1 MTSQELANSIRTNL
15 ESINTQ
21 LPILKQ
27 ELIELLTGKIDR
39 TTFDYME
46 INDFMSMIELCT
58 KAGHI
63 YSKKNIPASFPPVPN
78 LRTNDSI
85 LQKTLESHNKI
96 QYCNNLLRYAL
107 RRYDINF
114 HNSNKLHELIRYLE
128 DVEEAPLEYR
138 LKLEFKS
145 GNGEYWLEA
154 SYFLE
159 VHPVANALV
168 QISDVDT
175 NEVLLITYTNEQGKI
190 IFKDTKQNL
199 LNRAFQAMSYNNK
212 YEITAV
218 SNILSLKDT
227 EVITNIEVNNG
238 ILDITTISL
247 LDINNSNVVTDINI
261 DNAGVIDVT
270 LNTFVDAD
278 AYLSDYNN
286 LINTYSDILLS
297 KGFLLGKT
305 VLDVWEE

>member
-46 INDFMSMIELCT
+46 INDSMSMIELCT

-63 YSKKNIPASFPPVPN
+63 YAKKNIPASFPPAPN
-78 LRTNDSI
+78 LRTNNSI

-175 NEVLLITYTNEQGKI
+175 DEVLLITYTNEQGKI

-227 EVITNIEVNNG
+227 EVITNIGVNNG

-297 KGFLLGKT
+297 KGLLLGKT